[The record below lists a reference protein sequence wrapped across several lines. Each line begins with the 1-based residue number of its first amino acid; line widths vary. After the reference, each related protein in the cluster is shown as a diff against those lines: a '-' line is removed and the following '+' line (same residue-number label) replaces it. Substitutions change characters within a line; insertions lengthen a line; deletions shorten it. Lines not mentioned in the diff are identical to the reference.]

1 MTLFTKQKVEP
12 TFDQRVA
19 TVTSDIKDALGVFES
34 VAEDLEELAAEQQ
47 GLLLEL
53 TDEVDKL
60 LVLKAQAHASHDQ
73 ATSAAEKIR
82 ALVA

>member
-1 MTLFTKQKVEP
+1 MSWFNSQEEP
-12 TFDQRVA
+12 SFEERVA
-19 TVTSDIKDALGVFES
+19 TVTRDIEASLGVFTR

-73 ATSAAEKIR
+73 ATAAAEKIR